1 VTAALTDPKATDKL
15 AKICG
20 MFGSAHA
27 GERAAAAALADRI
40 VSELGLRWTDIISV
54 PLVPA
59 ESISADSVSWQDAL
73 AVCIDNIH
81 ELDPRSRA
89 FVQSL
94 SRWRGEPSA
103 KQISWLLDI
112 HARIRRVRQ

>member
-1 VTAALTDPKATDKL
+1 VTAVLDPKLTDRL

-20 MFGSAHA
+20 LLGSDHA
-27 GERAAAAALADRI
+27 GKRAAAAAKADALVR
-40 VSELGLRWTDIISV
+40 SFGLRWTDVISV

-59 ESISADSVSWQDAL
+59 DSVSPDSVSWQDAL
-73 AVCIDNIH
+73 AVCLDNIH
-81 ELDPRSRA
+81 DLDPRSRA

-103 KQISWLLDI
+103 RQLDWLFDI
-112 HARIRRVRQ
+112 YARVHGERR